1 MNIGRAA
8 ATPAVPA
15 PSAPAG
21 TSPASVPGP
30 GEPPAA
36 EHASSARGS
45 RGLAGRAARLAAF
58 ASRTHAPYQAAAFR
72 IGIGFVVAAFL
83 VREWPHRRVL
93 YGDRSPWALD
103 MAGRLLAETGGF
115 TVLTWWSGRW
125 WFELV
130 YHGTVAVAVLLM
142 LGWRTRAT
150 SVLLMVGVLSLVNR
164 NTQVTDGGDN
174 ILQVMVIY
182 LVFTR
187 CARVWSLD
195 ARRNRRLGDDPG
207 RDRAGFLMWQAVGLA
222 LLWVLGFSATGW
234 NAVLWGLWAVHG
246 LWWLACRRFP
256 RHRARALLDDTAAML
271 HNCAM
276 LVIAVQVCLIY
287 ATAGWYKIQGSRW
300 QDGTALHYPLHLP
313 EFSPWPWLAGLLA
326 ANMVVVLALTYGT
339 VILQVAFPFV
349 VLNRKVKNVLIPVM
363 MLEHL
368 GIAVV
373 LGIPFLSLAAI
384 VCDAVFLPTAFLLLL
399 GDRCTDAARR
409 MRERVRGAVRTSPPE
424 KGVVVPS

>member
-1 MNIGRAA
+1 M
-8 ATPAVPA
+8 
-15 PSAPAG
+15 
-21 TSPASVPGP
+21 
-30 GEPPAA
+30 
-36 EHASSARGS
+36 
-45 RGLAGRAARLAAF
+45 
-58 ASRTHAPYQAAAFR
+58 
-72 IGIGFVVAAFL
+72 
-83 VREWPHRRVL
+83 L

-103 MAGRLLAETGGF
+103 MAGRMLAETQSF
-115 TVLTWWSGRW
+115 TVLTWWGGRW

-130 YHGTVAVAVLLM
+130 YHGTIVVAVLLM

-150 SVLLMVGVLSLVNR
+150 SILFMIGVLSLVNR
-164 NTQVTDGGDN
+164 NTLVADGGDN

-187 CARVWSLD
+187 CGQVWSLD

-222 LLWVLGFSATGW
+222 LLWVLGFSVTGW

-300 QDGTALHYPLHLP
+300 QEGTALHYPLSMP
-313 EFSPWPWLAGLLA
+313 EFSPWPWLAGLIA
-326 ANMVVVLALTYGT
+326 ANMVVVIALTYGT

-349 VLNRKVKNVLIPVM
+349 ALNRKLKNVLIPVM

-373 LGIPFLSLAAI
+373 LGLPFLSLTAI
-384 VCDAVFLPTAFLLLL
+384 ACDAVFLPTAFLLLL
-399 GDRCTDAARR
+399 GDRCTDTARR
-409 MRERVRGAVRTSPPE
+409 MRERVRGAVRTSRPE